1 MASGYTYLLILAG
14 GAIAAVAGVIAMNV
28 AEVAVATADYDMHVD
43 ALRDEQTLFVTGRV
57 TVQNTGAQPL
67 TGVRVNFGG
76 GDSQEVGTLEPG
88 QKIIVSPPEGNPM
101 LFVVASSDEG
111 VMVSKSYRTPPK
123 MVGMMGS

>member
-14 GAIAAVAGVIAMNV
+14 GAIAAVSGVIALNMADV
-28 AEVAVATADYDMHVD
+28 AIATADYDLRVD
-43 ALRDEQTLFVTGRV
+43 ALRDEQSLFVTGRV
-57 TVQNTGAQPL
+57 TVQNAGALPL

-76 GDSQEVGTLEPG
+76 GDSQEIGALEPG

-101 LFVVASSDEG
+101 LFVVASSEEG
-111 VMVSKSYRTPPK
+111 LVVSKSYRAPPK